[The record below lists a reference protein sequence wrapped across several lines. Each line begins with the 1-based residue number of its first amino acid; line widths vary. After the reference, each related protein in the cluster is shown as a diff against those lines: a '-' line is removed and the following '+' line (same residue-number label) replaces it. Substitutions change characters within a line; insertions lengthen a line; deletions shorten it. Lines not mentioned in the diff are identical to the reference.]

1 MSAVNKHVKE
11 ILISSLHSYYDA
23 LNRGDLKTI
32 SALMTRES
40 YQLTLETL
48 GFKRA
53 FKDSGFKTLL
63 KESAEDA
70 TALKEVERRLGSD
83 LRQEAREHRTEVIR
97 FESKGPDRITL
108 HYEEDSRPKKLYF
121 SSSPSGW
128 KIDYKA
134 GRQRS

>member
-1 MSAVNKHVKE
+1 MSAIDEHIKE
-11 ILISSLHSYYDA
+11 TLKASLRSYYGA
-23 LNRGDLKTI
+23 LKKGELKTI
-32 SALMTRES
+32 AALMTKES

-53 FKDSGFKTLL
+53 FKDDHFRKLL
-63 KESAEDA
+63 KESAENG
-70 TALKEVERRLGSD
+70 TALKEVEIRLGAD
-83 LRQEAREHRTEVIR
+83 LAKEAREHRTEVIR
-97 FESKGPDRITL
+97 FEPNGPDRITL

-134 GRQRS
+134 GRQRT

>member
-1 MSAVNKHVKE
+1 MSAVNEQCKE
-11 ILISSLHSYYDA
+11 TLTASLCAYYDA

-53 FKDSGFKTLL
+53 FKDDGFKTLL
-63 KESAEDA
+63 KKSAEDA
-70 TALKEVERRLGSD
+70 TALKEVERRLGDD
-83 LRQEAREHRTEVIR
+83 LAQEARAHRIEVIR

>member
-1 MSAVNKHVKE
+1 MSVVNEHDKE
-11 ILISSLHSYYDA
+11 ILTASLSSYYDA
-23 LNRGDLKTI
+23 LKKGDLKTI

-40 YQLTLETL
+40 YLLTLETL

-63 KESAEDA
+63 KESAESD
-70 TALKEVERRLGSD
+70 TAQKEVEIRLGAD
-83 LRQEAREHRTEVIR
+83 LAQEAREHRTEVIR
-97 FESKGPDRITL
+97 FESKGSDRITL

-134 GRQRS
+134 GRQRQ